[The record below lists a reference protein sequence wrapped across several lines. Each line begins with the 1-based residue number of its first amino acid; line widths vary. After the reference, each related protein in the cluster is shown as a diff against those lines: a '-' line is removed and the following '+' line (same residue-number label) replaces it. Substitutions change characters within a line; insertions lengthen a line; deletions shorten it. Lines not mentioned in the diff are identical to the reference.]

1 MYVFEANS
9 PSPSVVPLDD
19 CDWFKGNSLTETS
32 VNFARRGIGA
42 DSVRS
47 AVYVDEPSL
56 RRTLYSVKT
65 QTFLVDQGF
74 ASRLNHR
81 CVVLKMESESVTI
94 TSSVQP

>member
-1 MYVFEANS
+1 MYLVEADPLS
-9 PSPSVVPLDD
+9 PSLLPLDD
-19 CDWFKGNSLTETS
+19 RDWFEDNSPTKRS
-32 VNFARRGIGA
+32 VISQGIGA

-81 CVVLKMESESVTI
+81 CVVLKMEGESVTI